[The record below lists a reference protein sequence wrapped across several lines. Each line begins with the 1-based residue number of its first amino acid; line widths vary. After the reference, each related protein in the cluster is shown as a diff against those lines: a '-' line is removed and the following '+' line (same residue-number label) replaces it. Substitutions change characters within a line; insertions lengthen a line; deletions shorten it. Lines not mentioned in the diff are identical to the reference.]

1 MEDTLEVLKA
11 RILLIQYHRAYVR
24 YRIDS
29 GEFGDPFSVERQEI
43 QNINGKRNNL
53 IGYFTLQVLDF
64 DLEDLTNALHGA
76 MQDANSRKW
85 GLSEEQANELYE
97 LWLHF
102 REQLP
107 SDWVPK

>member
-1 MEDTLEVLKA
+1 MWLMKTLLTS
-11 RILLIQYHRAYVR
+11 RC
-24 YRIDS
+24 
-29 GEFGDPFSVERQEI
+29 
-43 QNINGKRNNL
+43 INQRGA
-53 IGYFTLQVLDF
+53 GH